1 MKRSAFTLIE
11 LLIVIVIMGVI
22 YTLAISNFSKLSDKS
37 ASLRLDTLKEYLASL
52 KYDKEARLLC
62 LDDCSECNVYLDGNK
77 TQKIEGIV
85 DDSVRI
91 YRYDDLYGF
100 IEKEP
105 EVYFSPDGVE
115 ESLCFSYKVDNKKI
129 GDQVL
134 IEYKNKYYDMSA
146 YFEQTPVYNSMQEA
160 RDVREKL
167 KNEVLQ

>member
-1 MKRSAFTLIE
+1 LKRSAFTLIE